1 MIGKKDETLE
11 VLKDNIASVLT
22 LDDENSTE
30 TIDSELKKLQIELLK
45 KANAHEDYDKITEE
59 IERLRD
65 EKDMLLLNKAE
76 NEGLKMK
83 ISEMQEFLD
92 KQNQKTKEYDEELVR
107 RMVERITVYEEYFT
121 IEFKSGVS
129 IEILR

>member
-1 MIGKKDETLE
+1 
-11 VLKDNIASVLT
+11 
-22 LDDENSTE
+22 
-30 TIDSELKKLQIELLK
+30 
-45 KANAHEDYDKITEE
+45 
-59 IERLRD
+59 
-65 EKDMLLLNKAE
+65 
-76 NEGLKMK
+76 
-83 ISEMQEFLD
+83 MQEFLD